1 MQFYGNFSNFSDIKS
16 GDNTNNVNLWLNV
29 VNQETKQVSQV
40 RVTLKRVDMPLFKSG
55 DLYLVDT
62 FIGKEESIGV
72 ATVMLVDKTTGRP
85 LQELYKLT
93 GSAQNQDQ
101 LLSLIAG
108 LQIPA
113 PLPV

>member
-1 MQFYGNFSNFSDIKS
+1 MQYYGNFSNFSDIKT
-16 GDNTNNVNLWLNV
+16 GDNTTNTNLWLNI
-29 VNQETKQVSQV
+29 VNQETKQVSQI
-40 RVTLKRVDMPLFKSG
+40 RITLKRTDMPLFKSG

-62 FIGKEESIGV
+62 FIGKDGSLGV

-85 LQELYKLT
+85 LQELYKLS

>member
-16 GDNTNNVNLWLNV
+16 GDNTNNTNLWLNIV
-29 VNQETKQVSQV
+29 DQTTKKVSQV
-40 RVTLKRVDMPLFKSG
+40 RVTLKRTDMLLFKSG

-62 FIGKEESIGV
+62 FVGKDDSLGV
-72 ATVMLVDKTTGRP
+72 ATIMLVDKTTGRP
-85 LQELYKLT
+85 LQELYKLS
-93 GSAQNQDQ
+93 GSAQNQDE
-101 LLSLIAG
+101 LLSLVNA

>member
-1 MQFYGNFSNFSDIKS
+1 MQFYGNFSNFSDVKT
-16 GDNTNNVNLWLNV
+16 GDNTTNTNLWLNI

-40 RVTLKRVDMPLFKSG
+40 RVTLKRTDMPLFKSG

-72 ATVMLVDKTTGRP
+72 ATVMLVDKETGRP
-85 LQELYKLT
+85 LQELYRLT
-93 GSAQNQDQ
+93 GSAQNQDE
-101 LLSLIAG
+101 LLSLVNA